1 MGCCQEASRIL
12 AWDNPVVFSAEV
24 DAWIRPRFNDLVAGD
39 AKWIEE

>member
-24 DAWIRPRFNDLVAGD
+24 DAWIRQRFNDLVAGD